1 MTKCYFQS
9 TPVWSKLKHYC
20 SMEIWHIWIIVALVL
35 FIVELFT
42 AGFAVI
48 CLSIGCLGGAVA
60 AACATSVEVQLLI
73 FAVVSF
79 VALASVRPILKRS
92 FYKQGEKV
100 LTNASAMVGR
110 HGVVCN
116 AIDQSESGRVVID
129 GVDWKARSVDDS
141 PIEQGAR
148 VEVVAIE
155 SVVLTV
161 KKL

>member
-1 MTKCYFQS
+1 
-9 TPVWSKLKHYC
+9 
-20 SMEIWHIWIIVALVL
+20 MEIWHIWIIVALVL

>member
-9 TPVWSKLKHYC
+9 TPVWSKLKHYYR
-20 SMEIWHIWIIVALVL
+20 MEIWHIWIIVALVL
-35 FIVELFT
+35 FIIELFT
-42 AGFAVI
+42 TGFAVV

-60 AACATSVEVQLLI
+60 AACTTSIEMQLLV

-116 AIDQSESGRVVID
+116 AIDPSESGRVVID

>member
-1 MTKCYFQS
+1 
-9 TPVWSKLKHYC
+9 
-20 SMEIWHIWIIVALVL
+20 MEIWHIWIIVALVL
-35 FIVELFT
+35 FIIELFT
-42 AGFAVI
+42 TGFAVI

-92 FYKQGEKV
+92 FYKQGEQV

-116 AIDQSESGRVVID
+116 AIDQRESGRVVID

>member
-42 AGFAVI
+42 TGFAVI

>member
-1 MTKCYFQS
+1 MTKRYFQS

-42 AGFAVI
+42 TGFAVI

-129 GVDWKARSVDDS
+129 GVDWKARSVDNS

>member
-9 TPVWSKLKHYC
+9 TLVWSKLKHYC

-35 FIVELFT
+35 FIIELFT
-42 AGFAVI
+42 TGFAVV

-116 AIDQSESGRVVID
+116 AIDPSESGRVVID

>member
-1 MTKCYFQS
+1 
-9 TPVWSKLKHYC
+9 
-20 SMEIWHIWIIVALVL
+20 MEIWHIWIIVALVL
-35 FIVELFT
+35 FIIELFT
-42 AGFAVI
+42 TGFAVI

-110 HGVVCN
+110 CGVVCN
-116 AIDQSESGRVVID
+116 AIDQRESGRVVID

>member
-1 MTKCYFQS
+1 
-9 TPVWSKLKHYC
+9 
-20 SMEIWHIWIIVALVL
+20 MEIWHIWIIVALVL
-35 FIVELFT
+35 FIIELFT
-42 AGFAVI
+42 TGFAVI

-73 FAVVSF
+73 FAVVAF
-79 VALASVRPILKRS
+79 VAWASVRPILKRS

-116 AIDQSESGRVVID
+116 AIDPSESGRVVID

-161 KKL
+161 KKLKS

>member
-1 MTKCYFQS
+1 
-9 TPVWSKLKHYC
+9 
-20 SMEIWHIWIIVALVL
+20 MEIWHIWIIVALVL
-35 FIVELFT
+35 FIIELFT
-42 AGFAVI
+42 TGFAVI

-60 AACATSVEVQLLI
+60 AACATSAEVQWLI

-79 VALASVRPILKRS
+79 GAVASGRPILKRS

-116 AIDQSESGRVVID
+116 AIDPSESGRVVID

>member
-35 FIVELFT
+35 FIIELFT
-42 AGFAVI
+42 TGFAVI

-116 AIDQSESGRVVID
+116 AIDQRESGRVVID